1 MFRKVL
7 EFDINN
13 WKHMQ
18 NGTEIA
24 TQFNVHY
31 APNEA
36 EKIIKQ
42 VYSSITVPHARDLQ
56 ISIFRNNVLT
66 RKNLFMKQL
75 VDTPF
80 CRFCPNQ
87 EENLHHR
94 LISCKASKPI
104 WDLVNRI
111 LTAAKLVPV
120 FDKEIYLTDYED
132 GPHAIKNQIIMY
144 TRWFIDQAK
153 MQEDQPSIFSFPCA
167 LFNVL
172 ESQYYQLKTGLIRKS
187 SYEIILN
194 IIFEMCIKK

>member
-1 MFRKVL
+1 MPLNLPIEHTILRMQKKSCSHLCKLFHRVV

-18 NGTEIA
+18 NGTEMA
-24 TQFNVHY
+24 NQFNVHY
-31 APNEA
+31 APYEA

-42 VYSSITVPHARDLQ
+42 VYSSNTVPHARDLQ

-75 VDTPF
+75 VPTPY

-87 EENLHHR
+87 EETLHHM
-94 LISCKASKPI
+94 LVSCRTSKPI
-104 WDLVNRI
+104 WDIVNHI
-111 LTAAKLVPV
+111 LIASGLVPV
-120 FDKEIYLTDYED
+120 YDKEIYMTDYED

-153 MQEDQPSIFSFPCA
+153 MQEDQPSVFSFPCA
-167 LFNVL
+167 LFNL
-172 ESQYYQLKTGLIRKS
+172 L
-187 SYEIILN
+187 EII
-194 IIFEMCIKK
+194 